1 MRILVTGARDWP
13 DRLAVYRALNEVC
26 EEFDL
31 NYEPDEYGNTMPDPS
46 KITVI
51 HGHCPTGADHW
62 ADEWCIGSFFMAER
76 HPADWKRFG
85 KAAGPKR
92 NGEMVALGADLV
104 LAFPMVGSRGTVDCM
119 TKATSAGIP
128 VRVVTL

>member
-46 KITVI
+46 KITVV
-51 HGHCPTGADHW
+51 HGDCPTGADHY
-62 ADEWCIGSFFMAER
+62 ADQWCISSFMEAER
-76 HPADWKRFG
+76 HPADWAAYG
-85 KAAGPKR
+85 KAAGPMR
-92 NGEMVALGADLV
+92 NQQMVSLGADLC
-104 LAFPMVGSRGTVDCM
+104 LAFPLGGNGTADCM
-119 TKATSAGIP
+119 RKAKAAGIQ
-128 VRVVTL
+128 VRVVHP